1 MVSGKWGRAMVR
13 IEYDAAGNAIKVPSL
28 EAIALKRPE
37 FFSGPRIWAES
48 LAPALQAR
56 EAERRETIRKVW
68 RKTLAAVM
76 IPAILLLVLGLM
88 NPFIFGGWM
97 LFLFFGVPL
106 SVVLIAGMDWLRVYA
121 MKAATKQLV
130 LGAAC
135 ECFGFTYQTLAPDV
149 SKVTDYRS
157 LLKAARA
164 YQARHGP
171 PGGKTGKRRRGGQTR
186 VTTPFGSASFGS
198 SHATGPECPTP
209 AYDLL
214 EDASLL
220 PGHDTRHFE
229 DLIRGTRAGAAFSL
243 VEAKLETS
251 GKNGGTVFQ
260 GMLFHVQY
268 PDRFLGRTLM
278 ARSRWWKRGKAAKD
292 LQKVSLVSSEL
303 DKAFTVYS
311 TDQVEARALLTPDR
325 MERLIALERHFSGGK
340 LRGVFED
347 GHMTIALEAPNQF
360 EAGSIFKPL
369 VDAERFSS
377 ALVELGLV
385 CDMID
390 GFLTRDWVKDKL

>member
-1 MVSGKWGRAMVR
+1 MAR
-13 IEYDAAGNAIKVPSL
+13 IEYDATGKPVKVPSL

-68 RKTLAAVM
+68 RKTLVAVM
-76 IPAILLLVLGLM
+76 IPPILLVILGLM
-88 NPFIFGGWM
+88 NRFIFGGWM
-97 LFLFFGVPL
+97 LILFFGIPL
-106 SVVLIAGMDWLRVYA
+106 SVLLIAGMDWLRVYA
-121 MKAATKQLV
+121 MKAATKELV

-135 ECFGFTYQTLAPDV
+135 QCFGFTYETLAPDV
-149 SKVTDYRS
+149 SRVTDYRS
-157 LLKAARA
+157 LIAAAKAH
-164 YQARHGP
+164 QARYGS
-171 PGGKTGKRRRGGQTR
+171 PGAKTGKRKGKRRSQTR
-186 VTTPFGSASFGS
+186 ITTPFGSASFGAS
-198 SHATGPECPTP
+198 DATGPESPTP
-209 AYDLL
+209 AYDVL

-220 PGHDTRHFE
+220 PGHDSRHFE
-229 DLIRGTRAGAAFSL
+229 DLIKGERAGAAFSL

-251 GKNGGTVFQ
+251 GDNGGTVFQ
-260 GMLFHVQY
+260 GLLFHVQY

-278 ARSRWWKRGKAAKD
+278 ARSRWWKRGKAAKE

-303 DKAFTVYS
+303 DRAFTVYS

-340 LRGVFED
+340 LRGIFEE

-369 VDAERFSS
+369 ADPERFAT

-390 GFLTRDWVKDKL
+390 GFLTRDWAQDRL